1 MYHRSLIVL
10 EIRIKNFTGYVEIW
24 VAFCF
29 SVLAGPTSQLLNE
42 THEFSELVLAR
53 LTPLMDKSRSVFSL
67 RLAKARA
74 REFGE
79 FWREKCT
86 RAPWTF
92 PLKLAR
98 TSSSRPARTDTW
110 KATEVWTGKMKF
122 DLVLL
127 LKICYGLTETSPVT
141 TQSLTDDPVDLRV
154 STVGRAHPNVEVRHV
169 TLALYS

>member
-1 MYHRSLIVL
+1 MLKFGSLSVFLFWPVQPVSSWMKRTNSQNLFWPDWPRSW
-10 EIRIKNFTGYVEIW
+10 IRAAQF
-24 VAFCF
+24 
-29 SVLAGPTSQLLNE
+29 
-42 THEFSELVLAR
+42 
-53 LTPLMDKSRSVFSL
+53 SRSGW
-67 RLAKARA
+67 RKRGA

-110 KATEVWTGKMKF
+110 KETEVWTGKMKF
-122 DLVLL
+122 EMVLL